1 VITTDAP
8 LRKLNRKSLMF
19 HWFSLSFQYALLGG
33 VLIGLAAAMLIVL
46 NGKIAGI
53 SGILGGLFS
62 PAKESK
68 AWRIL
73 FIIGL
78 IASPWVYQLFAP
90 LPVVEVKANTL
101 ILIISG
107 LLVGFGTQL
116 GNGCTSGHGV
126 CGIARLSIRS
136 VFATL
141 TFILFGV
148 ITVYFMRVFS

>member
-1 VITTDAP
+1 
-8 LRKLNRKSLMF
+8 MF
-19 HWFSLSFQYALLGG
+19 HWFNVSFQHALLGG
-33 VLIGLAAAMLIVL
+33 VLIGVAAAMLIVL

-53 SGILGGLFS
+53 SGILGGIFS
-62 PAKESK
+62 ATKENK

-73 FIIGL
+73 FIVGL
-78 IASPWVYQLFAP
+78 ITSPWVYQIFQP

-101 ILIISG
+101 TLIISG

-136 VFATL
+136 VVATL
-141 TFILFGV
+141 TFIFFGV

>member
-1 VITTDAP
+1 
-8 LRKLNRKSLMF
+8 MF
-19 HWFSLSFQYALLGG
+19 HWFSLSFQHALLGG
-33 VLIGLAAAMLIVL
+33 ILIGMAVSILILL

-62 PAKESK
+62 SAKENK
-68 AWRIL
+68 TWRVL
-73 FIIGL
+73 FIAGL

-90 LPVVEVKANTL
+90 LPVVEVKANSLT
-101 ILIISG
+101 LIISG

-136 VFATL
+136 VVATL

-148 ITVYFMRVFS
+148 ITVYLMRVFS

>member
-1 VITTDAP
+1 
-8 LRKLNRKSLMF
+8 MF
-19 HWFSLSFQYALLGG
+19 HWFNLSFQQALLGG
-33 VLIGLAAAMLIVL
+33 VLIGVAASILIVL

-53 SGILGGLFS
+53 SGILGGIFS
-62 PAKESK
+62 TSKENK
-68 AWRIL
+68 TWRIL
-73 FIIGL
+73 FMVGL

-90 LPVVEVKANTL
+90 LPIVEVKANTL
-101 ILIISG
+101 TLIISG

-136 VFATL
+136 IVATL

-148 ITVYFMRVFS
+148 ITVYLMRVFS